1 MANEIGADRRPG
13 VKPLIRA
20 LLPRTIRPRRILA
33 GPLRGAWLVTS
44 WHDYPAGLTGRTERP
59 LLDWFARHVQPG
71 ETWLDVGAHYGYTAF
86 ALARL
91 VGPAGRVFTFEPVP
105 GTAGCVDQGRVLNAL
120 SHVTVV
126 PMALGACAT
135 LEFRRLACTRGM
147 ADSTLPANAY
157 VGRVPRPVR
166 PSGPRKWT
174 AQPALARRVAQR
186 PDNGEGGSGPGEKA
200 PSQWFVNV
208 AVARFDWLWPA
219 LHGGEAR
226 IHGVKIDVQGMELE
240 TLGGMRDALARW
252 RPRIVLELH
261 AGVSR
266 EAVLSLLRELGY
278 SSEAVAIEPV
288 RGERTPQF
296 LDNHSYAFHPA

>member
-1 MANEIGADRRPG
+1 MSPEIAADSRWR

-20 LLPRTIRPRRILA
+20 WLPRTIRPRRILA
-33 GPLRGAWLVTS
+33 GPLRGTWLVTS
-44 WHDYPAGLTGRTERP
+44 WHDYPAGLTGRTEGP
-59 LLDWFARHVQPG
+59 LLDWFARHIQPG

-86 ALARL
+86 ALAGL

-105 GTAGCVDQGRVLNAL
+105 ATAGCVDQGRALNGLA
-120 SHVTVV
+120 HVTVV
-126 PMALGACAT
+126 PLGLGSVET
-135 LEFRRLACTRGM
+135 MEFRQLALTRGM
-147 ADSTLPANAY
+147 ADATLSPDA
-157 VGRVPRPVR
+157 
-166 PSGPRKWT
+166 S
-174 AQPALARRVAQR
+174 AR
-186 PDNGEGGSGPGEKA
+186 
-200 PSQWFVNV
+200 FVNV

-219 LHGGEAR
+219 LHGGDAR

-296 LDNHSYAFHPA
+296 LDNHSYAFHPP